1 MVTIRCEVRHESAI
15 LSSKTAASR
24 LVQAATEREI
34 VMKDS
39 QVGESQ
45 AHEVAEGAVTIL
57 AFSAPVSSQG
67 FLNCAPCVLDL
78 SKFCLISV

>member
-1 MVTIRCEVRHESAI
+1 M
-15 LSSKTAASR
+15 
-24 LVQAATEREI
+24 
-34 VMKDS
+34 MKDS

-78 SKFCLISV
+78 SKICLISV